1 MLTGRRLLW
10 SGRGWCWCRSWGGAA
25 RTTCGALLA
34 LVYELFLA
42 LEIFVEADG

>member
-1 MLTGRRLLW
+1 LLW
-10 SGRGWCWCRSWGGAA
+10 SGCCRCRCRRGAA